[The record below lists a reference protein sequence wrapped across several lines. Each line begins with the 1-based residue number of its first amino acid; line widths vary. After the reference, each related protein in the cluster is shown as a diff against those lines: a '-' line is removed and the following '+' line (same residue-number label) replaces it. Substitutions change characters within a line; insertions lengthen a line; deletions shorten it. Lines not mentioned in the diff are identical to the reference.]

1 MSTMNKKNSRIK
13 RARKSRAKIADS
25 AIHRVSVYKSLQHIY
40 LQLGTANGDKILTTI
55 STNQKK
61 IKNKFKSN
69 NIESS
74 KAIGKLMYALSKLV
88 LLGPVTNI
96 ELLKNILSSN
106 SFLRGEYDTNFIIDN
121 KQITQ
126 TKRTQ
131 SEIQNIVIVATLH
144 RWSKRNLENT
154 SYCR

>member
-13 RARKSRAKIADS
+13 RARRSRAKIADS

-61 IKNKFKSN
+61 IRNKFKSN

-74 KAIGKLMYALSKLV
+74 KAIGKLMADYLKKNKIEHVSFDRSGYKYHGKVKALADSM
-88 LLGPVTNI
+88 
-96 ELLKNILSSN
+96 
-106 SFLRGEYDTNFIIDN
+106 R
-121 KQITQ
+121 
-126 TKRTQ
+126 
-131 SEIQNIVIVATLH
+131 
-144 RWSKRNLENT
+144 ENGVKI
-154 SYCR
+154 